1 MILTQCAACA
11 APLGL
16 SLGKKCGRCST
27 RYCGAECQV
36 QHWKEGGHDKLC
48 KAIKKAGGAEQYN
61 ANQKY
66 TAAVTVAAE
75 ACADDTK
82 GQTCYICTQALHW
95 KTKEG
100 LVRMCACRGTAGFAH
115 VSCLA
120 EQAKILVAEAEENNL
135 GSKVLNERFDR
146 WHTCGLCEQ
155 NYHGVVRGGLGWGC
169 WKTYL
174 GRSELDLARR
184 FAMQQLGNGLYH
196 TKHYED
202 ALTVEEALL
211 LMLRRAGASE
221 QGILTAQNNIART
234 YQLLGRHESALNMYR
249 DVLSGY
255 LKLLGESDTFTIMAA
270 SNYASA
276 LHNLNRF
283 EEAKALLSRTMPVAQ
298 RVLGESN
305 ELTITIKCHYSWALY
320 EDTAATLGDLREAVT
335 SLDDTER
342 TARRVLGG
350 GHPTVLKIE
359 KCLQDARAA
368 LRARSA

>member
-1 MILTQCAACA
+1 
-11 APLGL
+11 
-16 SLGKKCGRCST
+16 
-27 RYCGAECQV
+27 
-36 QHWKEGGHDKLC
+36 
-48 KAIKKAGGAEQYN
+48 
-61 ANQKY
+61 
-66 TAAVTVAAE
+66 
-75 ACADDTK
+75 
-82 GQTCYICTQALHW
+82 
-95 KTKEG
+95 
-100 LVRMCACRGTAGFAH
+100 
-115 VSCLA
+115 
-120 EQAKILVAEAEENNL
+120 
-135 GSKVLNERFDR
+135 
-146 WHTCGLCEQ
+146 
-155 NYHGVVRGGLGWGC
+155 
-169 WKTYL
+169 
-174 GRSELDLARR
+174 
-184 FAMQQLGNGLYH
+184 MQQLGNGLYH

-305 ELTITIKCHYSWALY
+305 ELTITIKCHYSWSLY
-320 EDTAATLGDLREAVT
+320 EDTAATLNDLRKAVT
-335 SLDDTER
+335 ALEDTER

-350 GHPTVLKIE
+350 AHPVVGAIE
-359 KCLQDARAA
+359 SYLRHARTALAA
-368 LRARSA
+368 RETPSASA

>member
-1 MILTQCAACA
+1 
-11 APLGL
+11 
-16 SLGKKCGRCST
+16 
-27 RYCGAECQV
+27 
-36 QHWKEGGHDKLC
+36 
-48 KAIKKAGGAEQYN
+48 
-61 ANQKY
+61 
-66 TAAVTVAAE
+66 
-75 ACADDTK
+75 
-82 GQTCYICTQALHW
+82 
-95 KTKEG
+95 
-100 LVRMCACRGTAGFAH
+100 
-115 VSCLA
+115 
-120 EQAKILVAEAEENNL
+120 
-135 GSKVLNERFDR
+135 
-146 WHTCGLCEQ
+146 
-155 NYHGVVRGGLGWGC
+155 
-169 WKTYL
+169 
-174 GRSELDLARR
+174 
-184 FAMQQLGNGLYH
+184 MQQLGNGLYH

-283 EEAKALLSRTMPVAQ
+283 EEAKALLSRTTPVAQ

-305 ELTITIKCHYSWALY
+305 ELTLKMRVVYAAARY
-320 EDTAATLGDLREAVT
+320 KAENATLDDLHEAVNT
-335 SLDDTER
+335 LEDTER

-350 GHPTVLKIE
+350 GHPTVVQIE
-359 KCLQDARAA
+359 RVLRNARAA

>member
-1 MILTQCAACA
+1 M
-11 APLGL
+11 
-16 SLGKKCGRCST
+16 
-27 RYCGAECQV
+27 
-36 QHWKEGGHDKLC
+36 
-48 KAIKKAGGAEQYN
+48 
-61 ANQKY
+61 
-66 TAAVTVAAE
+66 
-75 ACADDTK
+75 
-82 GQTCYICTQALHW
+82 
-95 KTKEG
+95 
-100 LVRMCACRGTAGFAH
+100 RMCACRGTAGFAH

-211 LMLRRAGASE
+211 SMLRRAGASE

-335 SLDDTER
+335 SLVETER
-342 TARRVLGG
+342 TTRRVLGG
-350 GHPTVLKIE
+350 THPLTGAIGAY
-359 KCLQDARAA
+359 LQNARAA
-368 LRARSA
+368 LRAREHCD

>member
-1 MILTQCAACA
+1 
-11 APLGL
+11 
-16 SLGKKCGRCST
+16 
-27 RYCGAECQV
+27 
-36 QHWKEGGHDKLC
+36 
-48 KAIKKAGGAEQYN
+48 
-61 ANQKY
+61 
-66 TAAVTVAAE
+66 
-75 ACADDTK
+75 
-82 GQTCYICTQALHW
+82 
-95 KTKEG
+95 
-100 LVRMCACRGTAGFAH
+100 
-115 VSCLA
+115 
-120 EQAKILVAEAEENNL
+120 
-135 GSKVLNERFDR
+135 
-146 WHTCGLCEQ
+146 
-155 NYHGVVRGGLGWGC
+155 
-169 WKTYL
+169 
-174 GRSELDLARR
+174 
-184 FAMQQLGNGLYH
+184 MQQLGNGLYH

-335 SLDDTER
+335 TLESVAMSYKRVMGTSHPQTSRVQKALNTTR
-342 TARRVLGG
+342 TMLAQAR
-350 GHPTVLKIE
+350 E
-359 KCLQDARAA
+359 
-368 LRARSA
+368 

>member
-1 MILTQCAACA
+1 
-11 APLGL
+11 
-16 SLGKKCGRCST
+16 
-27 RYCGAECQV
+27 
-36 QHWKEGGHDKLC
+36 
-48 KAIKKAGGAEQYN
+48 
-61 ANQKY
+61 
-66 TAAVTVAAE
+66 
-75 ACADDTK
+75 
-82 GQTCYICTQALHW
+82 
-95 KTKEG
+95 
-100 LVRMCACRGTAGFAH
+100 
-115 VSCLA
+115 
-120 EQAKILVAEAEENNL
+120 
-135 GSKVLNERFDR
+135 
-146 WHTCGLCEQ
+146 
-155 NYHGVVRGGLGWGC
+155 
-169 WKTYL
+169 
-174 GRSELDLARR
+174 
-184 FAMQQLGNGLYH
+184 MQQLGNGLYH

-305 ELTITIKCHYSWALY
+305 ELTITIKCHYSWSLY

-335 SLDDTER
+335 TLEETER

-350 GHPTVLKIE
+350 AHPLAMHIE
-359 KCLQDARAA
+359 GTLARAK
-368 LRARSA
+368 LRFQELEEASAPSMRAPEVD

>member
-1 MILTQCAACA
+1 MR
-11 APLGL
+11 G
-16 SLGKKCGRCST
+16 
-27 RYCGAECQV
+27 
-36 QHWKEGGHDKLC
+36 
-48 KAIKKAGGAEQYN
+48 
-61 ANQKY
+61 
-66 TAAVTVAAE
+66 
-75 ACADDTK
+75 
-82 GQTCYICTQALHW
+82 
-95 KTKEG
+95 
-100 LVRMCACRGTAGFAH
+100 CACRGTAGVAH
-115 VSCLA
+115 VSCLM
-120 EQAKILVAEAEENNL
+120 EQAKILMDEAEENNL
-135 GSKVLNERFDR
+135 RDAIYERGQR
-146 WHTCGLCEQ
+146 WCICSLCEQ
-155 NYHGVVRGGLGWGC
+155 RYHGVVSCALGWAC

-305 ELTITIKCHYSWALY
+305 ELTITIKCHYSWSLY
-320 EDTAATLGDLREAVT
+320 EDTAATLGNLREAVT

-350 GHPTVLKIE
+350 GHPTVLKSE

-368 LRARSA
+368 LRAHSA